1 MTVTV
6 CLGSSCHVKGSHFVL
21 EELQKALKERQ
32 LEDQVQLAGTFCT
45 GHCQQGVCVFVDEK
59 LCSVSPETVEQF
71 LQEEVL
77 SKLPAAQ

>member
-6 CLGSSCHVKGSHFVL
+6 CLDSSCHVKGSHFVL

-32 LEDQVQLAGTFCT
+32 LEDRVQLAGTFCT

>member
-45 GHCQQGVCVFVDEK
+45 GNCEKGVCVTRDEE
-59 LCSVSPETVEQF
+59 LFSVHPDTVEEF
-71 LQEEVL
+71 FNTEVL
-77 SKLPAAQ
+77 PKA

>member
-21 EELQKALKERQ
+21 EELQKALKECQ
-32 LEDQVQLAGTFCT
+32 LEDRVQLAGTFCT

>member
-32 LEDQVQLAGTFCT
+32 LEDRVQLAGTFCT

>member
-6 CLGSSCHVKGSHFVL
+6 CLGSSCHVKGSHYVL
-21 EELQKALKERQ
+21 EGLQNAVKEHH
-32 LEDQVQLAGTFCT
+32 LEDQVKLAGTFCT

>member
-71 LQEEVL
+71 LQQVVL
-77 SKLPAAQ
+77 GKLPAAQ

>member
-32 LEDQVQLAGTFCT
+32 LEDRVQLAGTFCT

-71 LQEEVL
+71 LQGEVL